1 VSPEDYEELELKVK
15 DREKKLSK
23 KKNIMRVNSRG
34 LKTLI
39 QPLLGNERKP
49 KKKSDFSR
57 VRVTTRFIKSYT
69 FEN

>member
-1 VSPEDYEELELKVK
+1 MSPEDYEELELKVK
-15 DREKKLSK
+15 GREKKLAK
-23 KKNIMRVNSRG
+23 KKNMMRVNSRG

-57 VRVTTRFIKSYT
+57 ARVTERFMKSYT
-69 FEN
+69 FDY

>member
-1 VSPEDYEELELKVK
+1 MSPEDYEELELKVK